1 MTVDNLEV
9 YRVALNGAPYVI
21 AAYTLIWATLVV
33 FVGLTFRRVARLEK
47 ELAVVEDAVERR
59 QKAQA

>member
-1 MTVDNLEV
+1 MQSTAVDV
-9 YRVALNGAPYVI
+9 FSAVNGMAPYVI